1 MYIFCH
7 VRLLRFVKLLADH
20 CLTEQR
26 LQWLYTRNIAFTNL
40 TQRRE
45 PSIQTATTA
54 ATGNAREG
62 GEYGFQACPGIAI
75 L

>member
-1 MYIFCH
+1 MVIPVVTGSYFATMKG
-7 VRLLRFVKLLADH
+7 VTGRTK
-20 CLTEQR
+20 
-26 LQWLYTRNIAFTNL
+26 L

-54 ATGNAREG
+54 ATGNASEG